1 MIIILKTTNKN
12 QLLIKALSMLSLLLM
27 FWFYYQH
34 MSTKF
39 QEQNNELVNKL
50 DKTIVK
56 KEIDKSIKLEK
67 TIYKE
72 SLKIVNLLE
81 QKHIQSIKIVKDK
94 LYIICDFTT
103 DIEPLLVRY
112 GVGAMIK
119 NTTNNIKIAISLK
132 TIVENKYDE

>member
-12 QLLIKALSMLSLLLM
+12 QLLIKALSLLSLLLM

-39 QEQNNELVNKL
+39 KEQNNELVNKL

-81 QKHIQSIKIVKDK
+81 QKHIQSIKIVKINFILYVTLQQILK
-94 LYIICDFTT
+94 LY
-103 DIEPLLVRY
+103 
-112 GVGAMIK
+112 
-119 NTTNNIKIAISLK
+119 
-132 TIVENKYDE
+132 

>member
-12 QLLIKALSMLSLLLM
+12 QLLIKALSMLSLLIM

>member
-12 QLLIKALSMLSLLLM
+12 QLLIKALSMLSLLIM

-67 TIYKE
+67 IIYKE
-72 SLKIVNLLE
+72 SLIIVNLLE

-119 NTTNNIKIAISLK
+119 NTTNNIKIAVDIK
-132 TIVENKYDE
+132 TIVENKYDS